1 MGSWLSMA
9 SKGIWGTTLRRLVM
23 LPLTVLLASTMTF
36 LFLRLTPGDPAEVQL
51 RGEGFDA
58 TPQAIQALRDKWGLN
73 DPLWIQYGRWARDV
87 LKGDLG
93 ISYGTGQPVTQEILL
108 RLPPTLQLTAVAV
121 CLITAMAVVLSLLS
135 VRKPKRALDQAIRFL
150 TVVAAAVPTFWLGL
164 MLINFFSVKLAWFPV
179 FGRGSAL
186 HLVLPSVTL
195 AAATGAWYTRVL
207 RANLLD
213 AIQHR
218 YVFAARARGIPEG
231 RILTQHVLRNSII
244 PAITAFGMTIPAL
257 VGGSVLV
264 EVVFAWPGLGRLA
277 TDAVF
282 MRDYTVLQGYVLV
295 TTLLVAFANTAVDIT
310 YSAVDPRV
318 RVGAHAV
325 G

>member
-1 MGSWLSMA
+1 MA
-9 SKGIWGTTLRRLVM
+9 ARGVWGTALRRLVM
-23 LPLTVLLASTMTF
+23 LPLTVLLASTLTF
-36 LFLRLTPGDPAEVQL
+36 FFLRLTPGDPAEVQL

-58 TPQAIQALRDKWGLN
+58 TPQAIHELREKWGLN
-73 DPLWIQYGRWARDV
+73 DPMWTQYGRWARDV
-87 LKGDLG
+87 VKGDLG

-121 CLITAMAVVLSLLS
+121 FLIAAMAVGLSLLS
-135 VRKPKRALDQAIRFL
+135 VRKPQRMLDQAIRFL

-164 MLINFFSVKLAWFPV
+164 MLINLFSVRLAWFPV
-179 FGRGSAL
+179 FGRGGL
-186 HLVLPSVTL
+186 VHLVLPSVTL

-218 YVFAARARGIPEG
+218 YVFAARARGVPEG
-231 RILTQHVLRNSII
+231 TILTQHVLRNSII

-282 MRDYTVLQGYVLV
+282 TRDYTVLQGYVLA
-295 TTLLVAFANTAVDIT
+295 TTLLVAVANTAVDIT